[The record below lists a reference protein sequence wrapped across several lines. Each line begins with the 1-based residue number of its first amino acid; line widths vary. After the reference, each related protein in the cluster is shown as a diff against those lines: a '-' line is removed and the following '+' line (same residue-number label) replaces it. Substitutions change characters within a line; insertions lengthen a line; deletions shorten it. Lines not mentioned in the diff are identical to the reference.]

1 MTHNLFQ
8 EYGFCLALRIA
19 QSIQLDF
26 FLTRKTRS
34 VSCEY
39 NNATLHNVDALL
51 PLITAV
57 GASLCNNAV
66 SEEVHLRAAAVDR
79 IGMNAFR
86 CTIL

>member
-19 QSIQLDF
+19 QSIELDF
-26 FLTRKTRS
+26 FSQETRS
-34 VSCEY
+34 VSCGY
-39 NNATLHNVDALL
+39 NNAPLHNVDALL

>member
-19 QSIQLDF
+19 QSIELDF
-26 FLTRKTRS
+26 FSQETRS
-34 VSCEY
+34 VSCGY
-39 NNATLHNVDALL
+39 NNAPLHNVDALL

-57 GASLCNNAV
+57 GASLC
-66 SEEVHLRAAAVDR
+66 SEEVHLRAAVDR
-79 IGMNAFR
+79 IAMNAFR